1 MNETPYAV
9 SELSLWKSELKL
21 KFFNSLVELSSAE
34 LYKMLQGVSDSNFH
48 TKSNPKPD
56 LLSLSAA
63 LRTLGETHFT
73 WDFLP
78 HPQCLPFVEHHE
90 KLPSTTNP
98 TVQILAAEET

>member
-1 MNETPYAV
+1 MNETPCAV
-9 SELSLWKSELKL
+9 SVEQSLLKAL
-21 KFFNSLVELSSAE
+21 QIEITQSLVVSAE
-34 LYKMLQGVSDSNFH
+34 LCKMLQGISDPH
-48 TKSNPKPD
+48 CQTKSNPKAD
-56 LLSLSAA
+56 LLNLSAA

-98 TVQILAAEET
+98 TVQIPAAEET

>member
-1 MNETPYAV
+1 MNETPCAV
-9 SELSLWKSELKL
+9 SVEQSLWKALQIEITQ
-21 KFFNSLVELSSAE
+21 SLVVSAE
-34 LYKMLQGVSDSNFH
+34 LCKMLQGISDPNCQ
-48 TKSNPKPD
+48 TKSNPKAD
-56 LLSLSAA
+56 LLNLSAA

-98 TVQILAAEET
+98 TVQIRAAEET